1 MRAIDWTDPRCSI
14 SKFFSVRE
22 ALWLP
27 TWNKLASAGDGLNK
41 EAEDALVFLFEKMD
55 VVREFIG
62 IPIFVHVAYRPVA
75 YNTEIG
81 GAKDSAHIARAGNI
95 AAVDWSSVV
104 VSDMSPGENCD
115 TLRQAIEPMLEQWG
129 LRCEENPP
137 GSPWIHLDTMPVPEG
152 GHRVFLP

>member
-1 MRAIDWTDPRCSI
+1 MKIDWSDPRCQV
-14 SKFFSVRE
+14 SKFFTVRE
-22 ALWLP
+22 AIWLP
-27 TWNKLASAGDGLNK
+27 TRSRLASSGDGLDA
-41 EAEDALVFLFEKMD
+41 EACAALVFIFQKMD
-55 VVREFIG
+55 LVREFVG
-62 IPIFVHVAYRPVA
+62 LPMLVHVAYRPAA

-115 TLRQAIEPMLEQWG
+115 TLRQAIAPKLEEWG
-129 LRCEENPP
+129 LRMEDNPP